1 MENKHIHIIGT
12 SNRYQLK
19 KIIQG
24 KPEIKLKQNSIVDTE
39 TITRFYTSDLQ
50 KKILLESLSYPK
62 EYLLVIKELKKKI
75 TSYKQQDL
83 TKDVYNSQSF
93 IHLEYVLQLLKESNL
108 KCYFCSQELLLLYS
122 IIRESTQWTLD
133 RIDNDIGH
141 NIDNVLITCLE
152 CNLKRR
158 KTNKDAFMFTKNLT
172 IVKDDCY

>member
-1 MENKHIHIIGT
+1 MENKHINIIGT

-19 KIIQG
+19 KIIQSQ
-24 KPEIKLKQNSIVDTE
+24 PEIKLKQNSTVDTE
-39 TITRFYTSDLQ
+39 TIKCFYNSELQ
-50 KKILLESLSYPK
+50 KKILFDSLSFPK
-62 EYLLVIKELKKKI
+62 EYLLIIRELKKKI
-75 TSYKQQDL
+75 ASYKQQDL
-83 TKDVYNSQSF
+83 TKNVYNSQSF
-93 IHLEYVLQLLKESNL
+93 IHMEYVLQLLKDSNL

-141 NIDNVLITCLE
+141 NINNVLITCLE

-172 IVKDDCY
+172 ITKDDCY